1 MIQDHENV
9 ARARLRIKAL
19 EGQAAR
25 MGMSTLHS
33 PSHLAKAPS

>member
-1 MIQDHENV
+1 MIVDHENV

-25 MGMSTLHS
+25 M
-33 PSHLAKAPS
+33 APKKYVSQR